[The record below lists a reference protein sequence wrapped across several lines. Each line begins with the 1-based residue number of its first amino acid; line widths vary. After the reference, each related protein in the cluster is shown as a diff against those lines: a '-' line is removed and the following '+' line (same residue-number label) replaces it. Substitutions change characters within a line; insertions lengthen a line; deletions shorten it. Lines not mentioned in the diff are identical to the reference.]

1 MSNVEQLTDLIRARF
16 GDDLTSCELSSI
28 DQVIIEIPVDKMLSV
43 FEALRDEPAFRFD
56 TLIDVCGVDYLA
68 YGVAEWQTDDSV
80 NTGFSRGVERITN
93 MADELQARPGRRF
106 ASVYQLLSTELNY
119 RAIARVYAQDND
131 FPTVQSVTGIWKGAN
146 WFERESFDL
155 FGIVY
160 EGHPDLRRIL
170 TDYGFI
176 GHPFRKDFP
185 LSGQV
190 EMRYD
195 AEQKRVIYE
204 PVSIEP
210 RVLVP
215 RVIREDSRYSGDDD
229 AKEAS
234 NDA

>member
-1 MSNVEQLTDLIRARF
+1 MAKVEQLTDLIRARF
-16 GDDLTSCELSSI
+16 ADDLTSCELSA
-28 DQVIIEIPVDKMLSV
+28 VAEITLETTVDKMSAV
-43 FEALRDEPAFRFD
+43 FLALRDEPAFRFN

-68 YGVAEWQTDDSV
+68 YGVAEWQTDESG
-80 NTGFSRGVERITN
+80 NTGFSRGVNPIAN
-93 MADELQARPGRRF
+93 MADDLVARPGRRF
-106 ASVYQLLSTELNY
+106 ASVYHLLSTELNH
-119 RAIARVYAQDND
+119 RICVRVFAPDND
-131 FPTVQSVTGIWKGAN
+131 FPTVHSVTGIWRGAN

-155 FGIVY
+155 FGIIY

-185 LSGQV
+185 LSGHV

-195 AEQKRVIYE
+195 AEQKRVVYQ

-215 RVIREDSRYSGDDD
+215 RVIRDDSRYVEGNNPQ
-229 AKEAS
+229 EAS